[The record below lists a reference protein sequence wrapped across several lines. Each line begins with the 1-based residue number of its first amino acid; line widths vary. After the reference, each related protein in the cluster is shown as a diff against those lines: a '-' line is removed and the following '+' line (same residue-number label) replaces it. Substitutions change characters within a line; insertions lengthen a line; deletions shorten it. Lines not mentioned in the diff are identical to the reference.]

1 LLQNMQRMK
10 AFIHQQVNW
19 PNFTWKNDE
28 IVNLLSEA
36 RNLQGRLIGKM
47 ESLGFDLRNEALL
60 DTLTLDVL
68 KSSEIE
74 GEYLNPDQVR
84 SSIARRLG
92 MEIAGS
98 VESDRNVD
106 GVVEMMLDATQNCFK
121 PLTAERLFDWH
132 AALFPTGRS
141 GMYKITVAD
150 WRKDTTGPMQ
160 VVSGALGKEKV
171 HFQAP
176 DSILVEK
183 EMNQF
188 LDWFNNN
195 SKIDLVIKAAI
206 AHLWFVTIHPFE
218 DGNGRITRA
227 LTDMLLAQSDKS
239 NQRFYSMSAQI
250 RIERKEY
257 YEILEKTQKGNLDIT
272 EWIQWFL
279 NCLINALKSTDSLLI
294 RVLFKADFWTK
305 HAGVLINERQKKL
318 LNKLLDGFD
327 GKLTSSKWAKIAKCS
342 KDTAIRDINDL
353 IDKNILQKEAA
364 GGRSTNYELKIPV
377 PLFPVPLFLCSSVLL
392 FFILPLYP
400 VLPLGQLKI
409 GIPET
414 KQPLQSFRKDQVA
427 FPGFKV
433 VAYLNRP
440 FWVGHGAAKLLQVSG
455 MG

>member
-1 LLQNMQRMK
+1 MTT
-10 AFIHQQVNW
+10 FIHQNDNW
-19 PNFTWKNDE
+19 PDFTWRNDE

-74 GEYLNPDQVR
+74 GEYLNPEQVR

-92 MEIAGS
+92 IEIAGS

-106 GVVEMMLDATQNCFK
+106 GVVEMMLNATQNCFK

-141 GMYKITVAD
+141 GIYRITVAD

-160 VVSGALGKEKV
+160 VVSGALGKEKI

-195 SKIDLVIKAAI
+195 LKITPDTNIIYGVRDSSAIDLVIKAAI

-250 RIERKEY
+250 RVERKHY

-272 EWIQWFL
+272 EWIKWFL
-279 NCLINALKSTDSLLI
+279 NCLINSLKLTDSTLLK
-294 RVLFKADFWTK
+294 VSLKADFWTK
-305 HAGVLINERQKKL
+305 HSKTLINERQKKL

-364 GGRSTNYELKIPV
+364 GGRSTNYEIK
-377 PLFPVPLFLCSSVLL
+377 
-392 FFILPLYP
+392 
-400 VLPLGQLKI
+400 
-409 GIPET
+409 E
-414 KQPLQSFRKDQVA
+414 
-427 FPGFKV
+427 
-433 VAYLNRP
+433 
-440 FWVGHGAAKLLQVSG
+440 
-455 MG
+455 

>member
-1 LLQNMQRMK
+1 MST
-10 AFIHQQVNW
+10 FIRQQVNW
-19 PNFTWKNDE
+19 PNFAWESDE

-36 RNLQGRLIGKM
+36 RNLQGRLMGKM
-47 ESLGFDLRNEALL
+47 GSLGFDLRNEALL

-74 GEYLNPDQVR
+74 GEYLNPEQVR

-141 GMYKITVAD
+141 GMYKITVAG
-150 WRKDTTGPMQ
+150 WRKDSTGPMQ

-176 DSILVEK
+176 DSLFVEK
-183 EMNQF
+183 EMSQF

-195 SKIDLVIKAAI
+195 LKIDLVIKAAI

-227 LTDMLLAQSDKS
+227 MTDMLLAQSDQS

-250 RIERKEY
+250 RTERKEY

-279 NCLINALKSTDSLLI
+279 NCLINALKSTDFLLN
-294 RVLFKADFWTK
+294 RVLFKADFWTR
-305 HAGVLINERQKKL
+305 HSGVLINARQKKL
-318 LNKLLDGFD
+318 LNRLLDGFD

-364 GGRSTNYELKIPV
+364 GGRSTNYELR
-377 PLFPVPLFLCSSVLL
+377 S
-392 FFILPLYP
+392 
-400 VLPLGQLKI
+400 
-409 GIPET
+409 T
-414 KQPLQSFRKDQVA
+414 HR
-427 FPGFKV
+427 
-433 VAYLNRP
+433 R
-440 FWVGHGAAKLLQVSG
+440 
-455 MG
+455 